1 MATNATTTGGKIMEI
16 LPRADNFEIT
26 NIIKENRKIIENII
40 DQNSLILKAMLAP
53 PPAFITGKI
62 EERDE

>member
-1 MATNATTTGGKIMEI
+1 MK
-16 LPRADNFEIT
+16 IT
-26 NIIKENRKIIENII
+26 NIIKENEEIIKKII
-40 DQNSLILKAMLAP
+40 DHNSLILKAMLAP

>member
-1 MATNATTTGGKIMEI
+1 MEI